1 MLKKVPQEELVR
13 ALRNFRNSRDLDI
26 QKFLNEDAVTFEDRR
41 WCSTYVMLDEEMFA
55 SRQELHIEGY
65 FTLSNKVVRLQD
77 GVSNNQRKKLN
88 GGMAK
93 AGNFIHAILI
103 GQLGKYID
111 EDEKTISSLSA
122 NQLLDEAFELIGEVN
137 ERIATRVV
145 ILECRRSLETDAKEM
160 VEKRQNLHKLYQDYG
175 FKVLQERKD
184 LTQYFK
190 II

>member
-103 GQLGKYID
+103 GQLGK
-111 EDEKTISSLSA
+111 
-122 NQLLDEAFELIGEVN
+122 
-137 ERIATRVV
+137 
-145 ILECRRSLETDAKEM
+145 
-160 VEKRQNLHKLYQDYG
+160 
-175 FKVLQERKD
+175 
-184 LTQYFK
+184 FK

>member
-1 MLKKVPQEELVR
+1 M
-13 ALRNFRNSRDLDI
+13 RNFRNSRDLDI

-55 SRQELHIEGY
+55 SHQELHIEGY

-88 GGMAK
+88 GGTAK

-184 LTQYFK
+184 LKQYFK